1 MRQAPADLRVIL
13 IGGSSHVGKST
24 LAAALAAKLGW
35 AQISTDKLAR
45 HPGRPWQPAQQ
56 QVPDHVAEHYL
67 SLSVCAL
74 LEDVLHHYKVNVW
87 PQVEAIVAATAT
99 AGWRASRPPP
109 CEGKPS
115 HLGAAEDRFQTAS
128 KERIIV
134 EGSALWPE
142 FAATLDVANLAAIW
156 LTASDAVFEQR
167 ICAASQYR
175 TKSQREKKMVD
186 KFLARTLLYN
196 AQMMDAVR
204 QHGLVSVDVSAAS
217 VDELTQRCLSLLGL
231 GCAGPR

>member
-1 MRQAPADLRVIL
+1 MHKVPADLRVIL

-24 LAAALAAKLGW
+24 LADSLAARLGW
-35 AQISTDKLAR
+35 TQISTDKLAR
-45 HPGRPWQPAQQ
+45 HPGRPWRPEPQ

-67 SLSVCAL
+67 SLSVREL
-74 LEDVLHHYKVNVW
+74 IEDVLHHYKVNVW
-87 PQVEAIVAATAT
+87 PQVEAIVTATAT
-99 AGWRASRPPP
+99 DP
-109 CEGKPS
+109 
-115 HLGAAEDRFQTAS
+115 S

-142 FAATLDVANLAAIW
+142 FVATLDVANLAAVW

-175 TKSQREKKMVD
+175 TKSQRERRMVD
-186 KFLARTLLYN
+186 KFLARSLLYN

-204 QHGLVSVDVSAAS
+204 EHGLVSMDVNAAS

-231 GCAGPR
+231 EHAGPRPEREHNGRMTDIF